1 MHLVNY
7 LGHFPLGAGPSR
19 LDSNISEHE
28 DNISV
33 HEAEELQ
40 QSIFNSPNVQ
50 VITIEFWFYDWKT
63 INNRTSFMY
72 LFMYLFI

>member
-1 MHLVNY
+1 MHLVNH

-28 DNISV
+28 DNPSV
-33 HEAEELQ
+33 PDAEELQ

-50 VITIEFWFYDWKT
+50 VLIVKKP
-63 INNRTSFMY
+63 
-72 LFMYLFI
+72 